1 MKPIKV
7 TIAAFG
13 CVLLS
18 ASNPAQA
25 AGSLSEKWAADWSAK
40 KLDAVI
46 ALYAPEP
53 VFLPTIG
60 PRWVGLA
67 AIRKNFAGLLEN
79 YDPHVVLHS
88 LETARSGTLG
98 YDSGT
103 YEETITPVK
112 GGKPIPSRGA
122 YLFLFQREKGGA
134 WKILEQ
140 TWTSF
145 DAPPKL

>member
-1 MKPIKV
+1 M
-7 TIAAFG
+7 IAVFTWI
-13 CVLLS
+13 LLS
-18 ASNPAQA
+18 ASSLAEA
-25 AGSLSEKWAADWSAK
+25 ADPLSEEWTADWSAK

-60 PRWVGLA
+60 PRWVELA

-79 YDPHVVLHS
+79 YHPHVVVHS
-88 LETARSGTLG
+88 LEIGSSGRLG
-98 YDSGT
+98 YDSGA

-112 GGKPIPSRGA
+112 GGKPIPSQGA
-122 YLFLFQREKGGA
+122 YFFLFQREKGGA

>member
-1 MKPIKV
+1 MRS
-7 TIAAFG
+7 TMSMIAVFAWAW
-13 CVLLS
+13 LLAGS
-18 ASNPAQA
+18 PAHA

-67 AIRKNFAGLLEN
+67 AIRKNFTGLLEN

-88 LETARSGTLG
+88 LETARSGRLG

-112 GGKPIPSRGA
+112 GGKAIPSRGA

>member
-1 MKPIKV
+1 MKLTV
-7 TIAAFG
+7 SMIAVFG

-18 ASNPAQA
+18 ASSPAHA

-67 AIRKNFAGLLEN
+67 AIRKNFAGLLDN

-122 YLFLFQREKGGA
+122 YLFLFRREKGGA